1 MFNKGAQKKHMSG
14 HSGMGKEALFQL
26 NKTFN
31 NLFCLLSFQLS
42 PFFSDTFKFTV
53 SYYDFFPL

>member
-14 HSGMGKEALFQL
+14 HIGIGKAALFQL

-42 PFFSDTFKFTV
+42 PFF
-53 SYYDFFPL
+53 